1 MKVWKMTQDMLIE
14 QNMEINLL
22 IKMMMKINPEILK
35 FVKVFILLDFCII
48 LYSLFFQNK
57 FWLLNTQVAFISS
70 LFIIIASFLSY
81 RKNIQNR
88 LSNLDLSQINEG
100 IDRDKIDEIDDPYD
114 LYTQYKEI
122 PEDELTTEKIKE
134 IINDEKSKVKRNSFK
149 NTIFSAS
156 GFLSIY
162 RILGYGILIFGFFAL
177 NNNKVFL
184 PIAFIIG
191 LGIVPIGILFSK
203 LLEKKL

>member
-1 MKVWKMTQDMLIE
+1 MLIE

-22 IKMMMKINPEILK
+22 IKMMMKINLEIQK
-35 FVKVFILLDFCII
+35 FAKVFILLDFCII
-48 LYSLFFQNK
+48 LYYLFFQNK
-57 FWLLNTQVAFISS
+57 FLLLNTQVAFISS

-191 LGIVPIGILFSK
+191 LGIVPLGILFSK

>member
-1 MKVWKMTQDMLIE
+1 MHIE
-14 QNMEINLL
+14 QSMEINLL

-35 FVKVFILLDFCII
+35 FAKVFILLDFCII

>member
-1 MKVWKMTQDMLIE
+1 MLIE
-14 QNMEINLL
+14 QNMEINLF

-35 FVKVFILLDFCII
+35 FAKVFILLDFCII
-48 LYSLFFQNK
+48 LYYLFFQNK

-191 LGIVPIGILFSK
+191 LGIVPLGILFSK

>member
-1 MKVWKMTQDMLIE
+1 MLIE

-22 IKMMMKINPEILK
+22 IKMMMKINLEIQK
-35 FVKVFILLDFCII
+35 FAKVFILLDFCII

-100 IDRDKIDEIDDPYD
+100 VDRDKIDEIDDPYD